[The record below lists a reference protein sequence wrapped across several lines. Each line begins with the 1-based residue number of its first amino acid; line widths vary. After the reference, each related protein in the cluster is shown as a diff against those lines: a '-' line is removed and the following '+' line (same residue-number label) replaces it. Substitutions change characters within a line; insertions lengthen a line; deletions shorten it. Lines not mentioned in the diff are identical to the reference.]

1 MRIARWKC
9 EGRSLDDTALFPREN
24 GVHRRQRAAPGS
36 AERVESYRR
45 LKLRAHALR
54 RGDRLVLLAHG
65 DGERVAVAD
74 CFNHSLVL
82 LKWDESPEEEQ
93 EGA

>member
-1 MRIARWKC
+1 MVK
-9 EGRSLDDTALFPREN
+9 L
-24 GVHRRQRAAPGS
+24 AAAAAAAGM
-36 AERVESYRR
+36 A
-45 LKLRAHALR
+45 AG
-54 RGDRLVLLAHG
+54 GDG

-93 EGA
+93 EGE

>member
-1 MRIARWKC
+1 M
-9 EGRSLDDTALFPREN
+9 
-24 GVHRRQRAAPGS
+24 AAG
-36 AERVESYRR
+36 
-45 LKLRAHALR
+45 
-54 RGDRLVLLAHG
+54 GDG

-93 EGA
+93 EGG